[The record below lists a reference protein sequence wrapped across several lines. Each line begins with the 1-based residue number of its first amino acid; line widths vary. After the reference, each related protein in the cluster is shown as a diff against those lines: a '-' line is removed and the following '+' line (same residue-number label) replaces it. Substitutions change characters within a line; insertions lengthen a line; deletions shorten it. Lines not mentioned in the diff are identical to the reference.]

1 MQDARQFGGLGKL
14 GTPHGNLKKLTV
26 DDRSGMG
33 PKDDVKK
40 FSSLA
45 HADFMSHRA
54 FQRCCL
60 ERRSI
65 RLSAISFLDEWPYF
79 FKAKLFFP
87 AHQKNA
93 FQVGAS
99 EPNTHSFR

>member
-40 FSSLA
+40 FSSNW
-45 HADFMSHRA
+45 HMQIS
-54 FQRCCL
+54 CL
-60 ERRSI
+60 TE
-65 RLSAISFLDEWPYF
+65 
-79 FKAKLFFP
+79 
-87 AHQKNA
+87 
-93 FQVGAS
+93 
-99 EPNTHSFR
+99 HSRDAA